1 MSGPTLRS
9 VGLECQGAPTS
20 RASRRLSSN
29 ACSNRPAFGSVR
41 FERGL
46 RPRNPRGE
54 VRKGIE
60 LVLVS
65 RRPRATAQLELRP
78 PSELQELLHDQH
90 IDPFPIEQA
99 LLPIDPHLREAHP
112 LVEGHTRL
120 VGGKARENELVEAK
134 LPAEVD

>member
-20 RASRRLSSN
+20 GASRRQSRSPRSN
-29 ACSNRPAFGSVR
+29 TLRSECSR

-46 RPRNPRGE
+46 GPRNLRGE
-54 VRKGIE
+54 VRKGGG
-60 LVLVS
+60 S
-65 RRPRATAQLELRP
+65 P
-78 PSELQELLHDQH
+78 PSESQELLHDQH

-112 LVEGHTRL
+112 LVEGHARL
-120 VGGKARENELVEAK
+120 VARKTGEDELVEAE
-134 LPAEVD
+134 LPAEAD